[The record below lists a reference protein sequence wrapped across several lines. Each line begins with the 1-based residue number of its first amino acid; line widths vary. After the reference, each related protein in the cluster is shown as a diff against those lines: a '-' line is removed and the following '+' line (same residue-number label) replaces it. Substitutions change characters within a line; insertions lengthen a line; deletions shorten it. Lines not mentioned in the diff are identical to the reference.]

1 MFQKLL
7 QLYYESISS
16 LSHLGYESESDSEDD
31 QEDREQSEKEKEN
44 QNQSTSFDCPEN
56 ECVKRFRKY
65 GNLLKHIASGKH
77 RLKLEKMTL
86 LDRTKLLYKE
96 TLESVH
102 DQPLPSLPF
111 QFKVVKSTAKK
122 PLNTLEENWAALTKK
137 PPAPFSDKQ
146 KKYLTAKF
154 DAGVQGM
161 KWDPKAVALEME
173 VGMTNSGESLF
184 ERHEW
189 LTDTQIKSFFGR
201 TAAARRKQQ
210 SSHDTTRSSSSATP
224 SQTSLSSKSDSDEE
238 SEDIDST
245 ALDIDEIITKV
256 QTQSIYKSALH
267 PNTTASNTLF
277 QKKKDISNDDLKT
290 APIRQH
296 K

>member
-1 MFQKLL
+1 LFQKLL
-7 QLYYESISS
+7 QLYSESISS
-16 LSHLGYESESDSEDD
+16 LSHLVYESESDSENDE
-31 QEDREQSEKEKEN
+31 EDREQSEKEKEY
-44 QNQSTSFDCPEN
+44 QDRSTTFDCPEN

-65 GNLLKHIASGKH
+65 GNLLQHVPSGKH

-102 DQPLPSLPF
+102 DQPLPSLPL
-111 QFKVVKSTAKK
+111 QFKVVKSTAKE
-122 PLNTLEENWAALTKK
+122 PLSALEANWAVLTKK
-137 PPAPFSDKQ
+137 PPAPFSDKK
-146 KKYLTAKF
+146 KKYLNAKF
-154 DAGVQGM
+154 DAGVQDM
-161 KWDPKAVALEME
+161 EWDPKAVALEME

-189 LTDTQIKSFFGR
+189 LTDTQIKSFLGR
-201 TAAARRKQQ
+201 IAAARRKQQ
-210 SSHDTTRSSSSATP
+210 SSHSKTRSSSSATP

-245 ALDIDEIITKV
+245 ALDIDEIVTKV

-267 PNTTASNTLF
+267 PNTAESDTLS

-290 APIRQH
+290 AAKKQH